1 MRATR
6 AIAIASGTLAAVVLA
21 TVPAGRAWA
30 QIDPAGAGAAP
41 VIETDLAADGTV
53 IGAALAVTA
62 LASLWPVDTG
72 ARWQTELLP
81 GDDAVKQRFS
91 ASAAKTSDLLVTLA
105 VVTPLALHAGQG
117 FDEATGRRVLV
128 YAEAISVSLALNAA
142 TKRLVG
148 RPRPYVYSADPR
160 VQAYAG
166 RQRDDTHLS
175 FYSGHAAT
183 AFAAA
188 VSGGYLYSQTTGD
201 TAARTTVWASGL
213 LVAGLTSSL
222 RVRAG
227 KHFYSDVLAGAVL
240 GAGVGLAVPLL
251 HYRGSATSSLGAPE
265 WLAIAVAPV
274 AGVVLG
280 HLLPFPRDIIEPLG
294 ASERAA
300 GRPHTVVVPWFTA
313 RGDGG
318 GFTLTRSF

>member
-1 MRATR
+1 MA
-6 AIAIASGTLAAVVLA
+6 
-21 TVPAGRAWA
+21 PAGRAWA
-30 QIDPAGAGAAP
+30 QVDPAGAAP
-41 VIETDLAADGTV
+41 VIETDLAIDATV
-53 IGAALAVTA
+53 IGAALAITA

-72 ARWQTELLP
+72 ARWQTEILP

-105 VVTPLALHAGQG
+105 AVTPLALQAGRG
-117 FDEATGRRVLV
+117 FDEATGRRALV
-128 YAEAISVSLALNAA
+128 YAETISVSLALNAA

-160 VQAYAG
+160 VEAYAG
-166 RQRDDTHLS
+166 RQHDDTHLS

-188 VSGGYLYSQTTGD
+188 VGGGYLYSQTTDD

-227 KHFYSDVLAGAVL
+227 KHFYSDVLAGAVM
-240 GAGVGLAVPLL
+240 GAGAGLAVPLL
-251 HYRGSATSSLGAPE
+251 HYRGSATNSLSAPE
-265 WLAIAVAPV
+265 WVAIAVAPV
-274 AGVVLG
+274 AGVLLG
-280 HLLPFPRDIIEPLG
+280 HLLPFPRDIVEPLRP
-294 ASERAA
+294 SERAA

-318 GFTLTRSF
+318 GFTLTRTF